1 MGWVSENSASKPA
14 AYNPNPQRM
23 SNPYSS
29 PEQQNGFAPSATHAA
44 AVRIMQIIVFA
55 LVMGVV
61 SFLGV
66 ALVVKQGAFDGEP
79 EILSWLALGI
89 AGVMFVVHLFIPGIA
104 ASTALRQINSEDIRS
119 AEADRRFELIAPI
132 FQTRLILACALLEG
146 AAVLNLVAYIVE
158 PYVGNVIVAA
168 VLAAMI
174 AGKIPTASKV
184 EFWVQDRAREI
195 EMR

>member
-1 MGWVSENSASKPA
+1 
-14 AYNPNPQRM
+14 M